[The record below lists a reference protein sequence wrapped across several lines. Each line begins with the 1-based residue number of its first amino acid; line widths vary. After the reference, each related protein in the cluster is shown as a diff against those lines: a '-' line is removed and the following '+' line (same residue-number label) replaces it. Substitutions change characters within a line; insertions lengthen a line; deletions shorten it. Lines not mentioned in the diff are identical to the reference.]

1 MAVYII
7 YKRLALDFPRVRD
20 YNVGWL
26 ICVKEERKMKIHKN
40 NATHRGVSKRST
52 YFLLYTAAFLICS
65 ACIYVWFA
73 RTGRS
78 LISTGD
84 GWKQHFPAFV
94 YFGQYGRTVLRT
106 LLTEHQLV
114 LPQWNFSL
122 GYGGDILTT
131 LHYYVIGDPLDL
143 LSIAC
148 PTRYAVYLYSF
159 LSLFRLY
166 LAGLGFGAFCRY
178 KKQGAPLPVAVGSVC
193 YVFFTYSFLLV
204 ARHPFFAIP
213 MVYLPLLFLGVE
225 QVLAKRRPYLLIV
238 TVFLAAVSNFY
249 FFYMLAIITA
259 IYTVYRLCCLYD
271 RHSAKQAVGG
281 LLQVTLWAVVGVLM
295 SAAILL
301 PVILTFIGDNRNGV
315 QYPLTLLYDADFYRN
330 FLAAYTTSH
339 NQAYQTYLG
348 FNAVALPAICLL
360 YFKRKPEEKPLRIL
374 FLLATAALLIP
385 VFGWALNG
393 FSYMANRW
401 VWAYSL
407 LVAYIVTTQWKKLRH
422 ITVGQAVACVGALA
436 LYSLLAIP
444 LMTTDARNIG
454 VSVLLAFL
462 IIVLCALAPRFKKK
476 HLATALVLVLVLT
489 SFTGNAAYFY
499 SSHGKHKTD
508 TFVAT
513 EKVNRRIK
521 GASGRKVKKAAKS
534 DKSFYRYTGDN
545 VECNEELLAH
555 MSGSSFYWSLQN
567 PNVAQ
572 YVTETEQPVENSYRY
587 NRLNTSA
594 ALNALTGVKYYAA
607 TKSTTTLPYGF
618 TPLQDKIYQSG
629 NALPLGYT
637 YDSAITRA
645 DYEKLSSLEK
655 QQAMLQGVVLDN
667 VPTGTAQTAL
677 SFTDKSLPY
686 TITADENV
694 AIDGKKIHVYDKGAK
709 VTLHF
714 NGTPN
719 SETYLRM
726 GLRNYTDYPAYTYY
740 KTQENDPLHRY
751 STDKWNKKDDSQK
764 AYVRRK
770 ARSFKA
776 PSSLTLQYTA
786 HTADG
791 AALTPQSTVTCT
803 QTHLRFEGYKVQMVN
818 AGYSK
823 DAKTDITVTF
833 DARGIYDFST
843 LEVLEQPMTDTDR
856 QVAKLA
862 ENTLENIQIGTDTV
876 DGTVTLDRSKIL
888 LLTIPYCDGWTATV
902 DGKEAQL
909 LQANTMFSAL
919 ALEPGEHTIHLTYRT
934 PHLKAGLAVSVL
946 GFAAFGATLLC
957 TEVKK
962 RKERKA

>member
-1 MAVYII
+1 M
-7 YKRLALDFPRVRD
+7 
-20 YNVGWL
+20 
-26 ICVKEERKMKIHKN
+26 
-40 NATHRGVSKRST
+40 
-52 YFLLYTAAFLICS
+52 
-65 ACIYVWFA
+65 
-73 RTGRS
+73 
-78 LISTGD
+78 
-84 GWKQHFPAFV
+84 
-94 YFGQYGRTVLRT
+94 
-106 LLTEHQLV
+106 
-114 LPQWNFSL
+114 
-122 GYGGDILTT
+122 
-131 LHYYVIGDPLDL
+131 
-143 LSIAC
+143 
-148 PTRYAVYLYSF
+148 
-159 LSLFRLY
+159 
-166 LAGLGFGAFCRY
+166 
-178 KKQGAPLPVAVGSVC
+178 
-193 YVFFTYSFLLV
+193 
-204 ARHPFFAIP
+204 
-213 MVYLPLLFLGVE
+213 
-225 QVLAKRRPYLLIV
+225 
-238 TVFLAAVSNFY
+238 
-249 FFYMLAIITA
+249 
-259 IYTVYRLCCLYD
+259 
-271 RHSAKQAVGG
+271 
-281 LLQVTLWAVVGVLM
+281 
-295 SAAILL
+295 
-301 PVILTFIGDNRNGV
+301 
-315 QYPLTLLYDADFYRN
+315 
-330 FLAAYTTSH
+330 
-339 NQAYQTYLG
+339 
-348 FNAVALPAICLL
+348 
-360 YFKRKPEEKPLRIL
+360 
-374 FLLATAALLIP
+374 
-385 VFGWALNG
+385 
-393 FSYMANRW
+393 
-401 VWAYSL
+401 
-407 LVAYIVTTQWKKLRH
+407 
-422 ITVGQAVACVGALA
+422 ACVGALA
-436 LYSLLAIP
+436 LYSLIAIP
-444 LMTTDARNIG
+444 LMTTNTRNIG

-462 IIVLCALAPRFKKK
+462 IIVLCALAPKFKKE

-572 YVTETEQPVENSYRY
+572 YVTETEQPAENSYRY

-618 TPLQDKIYQSG
+618 TPLQGKIYQSG

-655 QQAMLQGVVLDN
+655 QQAMLQGVVLDS
-667 VPTGTAQTAL
+667 VPTGTAQATL

-686 TITADENV
+686 TITADKNV

-843 LEVLEQPMTDTDR
+843 LEVLKQPMTDTDR

-862 ENTLENIQIGTDTV
+862 ENTLENIQIDTDTV

-919 ALEPGEHTIHLTYRT
+919 ELEPGEHTIHLTYRT

>member
-1 MAVYII
+1 
-7 YKRLALDFPRVRD
+7 
-20 YNVGWL
+20 
-26 ICVKEERKMKIHKN
+26 MKIHKN

-178 KKQGAPLPVAVGSVC
+178 KKQGAPLPVAVGGVC

-374 FLLATAALLIP
+374 FLLATVALLIP
-385 VFGWALNG
+385 VFGWAMNG

-407 LVAYIVTTQWKKLRH
+407 LVAYIVTTQWQKLRH
-422 ITVGQAVACVGALA
+422 ITVGQAAACVGALA

-444 LMTTDARNIG
+444 LMTTDTRNIS

-462 IIVLCALAPRFKKK
+462 IIVLCALAPKFKKK

-499 SSHGKHKTD
+499 SNHGKHKTD

-555 MSGSSFYWSLQN
+555 
-567 PNVAQ
+567 
-572 YVTETEQPVENSYRY
+572 
-587 NRLNTSA
+587 
-594 ALNALTGVKYYAA
+594 
-607 TKSTTTLPYGF
+607 
-618 TPLQDKIYQSG
+618 ISG

-655 QQAMLQGVVLDN
+655 QQALLQGVVLDS
-667 VPTGTAQTAL
+667 VPTGTAQATL

-686 TITADENV
+686 TITADKNV
-694 AIDGKKIHVYDKGAK
+694 AVDGKKIHVYDKGAK

-770 ARSFKA
+770 ARSFKV

-818 AGYSK
+818 AGYSEE
-823 DAKTDITVTF
+823 AKTDITVTF
-833 DARGIYDFST
+833 NARGIYDFST
-843 LEVLEQPMTDTDR
+843 MEVLEQPMTDTDR

-862 ENTLENIQIGTDTV
+862 ENTLENIQIGTDKV

-902 DGKEAQL
+902 DGKEVQL

>member
-1 MAVYII
+1 
-7 YKRLALDFPRVRD
+7 
-20 YNVGWL
+20 
-26 ICVKEERKMKIHKN
+26 MKIHKN
-40 NATHRGVSKRST
+40 NTTHRGVSKRST
-52 YFLLYTAAFLICS
+52 YFLLYTATFLICS

-166 LAGLGFGAFCRY
+166 LSGLGFGAFCRY

-213 MVYLPLLFLGVE
+213 MVYLPLLLLGVE

-238 TVFLAAVSNFY
+238 TVFLAAASNFY

-407 LVAYIVTTQWKKLRH
+407 LVAYIVTIQWQKLCH

-444 LMTTDARNIG
+444 LMTTDTRNIS

-462 IIVLCALAPRFKKK
+462 IIVLCALAPKVKKK

-607 TKSTTTLPYGF
+607 TKSATT
-618 TPLQDKIYQSG
+618 
-629 NALPLGYT
+629 
-637 YDSAITRA
+637 
-645 DYEKLSSLEK
+645 
-655 QQAMLQGVVLDN
+655 
-667 VPTGTAQTAL
+667 
-677 SFTDKSLPY
+677 LPY
-686 TITADENV
+686 TITADKNV

-818 AGYSK
+818 TGYSK
-823 DAKTDITVTF
+823 EAKTDITVTF

-946 GFAAFGATLLC
+946 GFAAFGATLLY
-957 TEVKK
+957 TEVNK

>member
-1 MAVYII
+1 MAIYII
-7 YKRLALDFPRVRD
+7 YKRPVLDFPRVRD
-20 YNVGWL
+20 YNVGRL

-40 NATHRGVSKRST
+40 NTTHRGVSKRST
-52 YFLLYTAAFLICS
+52 YFLLYTAIFLICS

-178 KKQGAPLPVAVGSVC
+178 KMHGAPLPVAVGSVC

-213 MVYLPLLFLGVE
+213 MVYLPLLLLGVE

-238 TVFLAAVSNFY
+238 AVFLAAVSNFY

-259 IYTVYRLCCLYD
+259 IYTVYRLCCLYG

-407 LVAYIVTTQWKKLRH
+407 LVAYIVTTQWQKLRH
-422 ITVGQAVACVGALA
+422 ITA
-436 LYSLLAIP
+436 
-444 LMTTDARNIG
+444 
-454 VSVLLAFL
+454 
-462 IIVLCALAPRFKKK
+462 
-476 HLATALVLVLVLT
+476 
-489 SFTGNAAYFY
+489 
-499 SSHGKHKTD
+499 
-508 TFVAT
+508 
-513 EKVNRRIK
+513 
-521 GASGRKVKKAAKS
+521 
-534 DKSFYRYTGDN
+534 DK
-545 VECNEELLAH
+545 
-555 MSGSSFYWSLQN
+555 
-567 PNVAQ
+567 NVA
-572 YVTETEQPVENSYRY
+572 V
-587 NRLNTSA
+587 
-594 ALNALTGVKYYAA
+594 
-607 TKSTTTLPYGF
+607 
-618 TPLQDKIYQSG
+618 
-629 NALPLGYT
+629 
-637 YDSAITRA
+637 
-645 DYEKLSSLEK
+645 
-655 QQAMLQGVVLDN
+655 
-667 VPTGTAQTAL
+667 
-677 SFTDKSLPY
+677 
-686 TITADENV
+686 
-694 AIDGKKIHVYDKGAK
+694 DGKKIHVYDKGAK

-770 ARSFKA
+770 ARSFKV

-823 DAKTDITVTF
+823 EAKTDITVTF
-833 DARGIYDFST
+833 VARGIYDFST

-962 RKERKA
+962 RKEKREKSIVFNSMARGKE

>member
-1 MAVYII
+1 M
-7 YKRLALDFPRVRD
+7 
-20 YNVGWL
+20 
-26 ICVKEERKMKIHKN
+26 
-40 NATHRGVSKRST
+40 
-52 YFLLYTAAFLICS
+52 
-65 ACIYVWFA
+65 
-73 RTGRS
+73 
-78 LISTGD
+78 
-84 GWKQHFPAFV
+84 
-94 YFGQYGRTVLRT
+94 
-106 LLTEHQLV
+106 
-114 LPQWNFSL
+114 
-122 GYGGDILTT
+122 
-131 LHYYVIGDPLDL
+131 
-143 LSIAC
+143 
-148 PTRYAVYLYSF
+148 
-159 LSLFRLY
+159 
-166 LAGLGFGAFCRY
+166 
-178 KKQGAPLPVAVGSVC
+178 AVGSVC

-259 IYTVYRLCCLYD
+259 IYTVYRLCCLYN
-271 RHSAKQAVGG
+271 RHSAKQAMSG

-348 FNAVALPAICLL
+348 FNAVALPAIYLL

-385 VFGWALNG
+385 VFGWAMNG

-407 LVAYIVTTQWKKLRH
+407 LVAYIVTTQWQKLRH
-422 ITVGQAVACVGALA
+422 ITVGQTVACVGALA
-436 LYSLLAIP
+436 LYSLLTIP
-444 LMTTDARNIG
+444 LMTTDTRNIS

-462 IIVLCALAPRFKKK
+462 IIVLCALAPKFKKK

-499 SSHGKHKTD
+499 SSYGKHKTD

-555 MSGSSFYWSLQN
+555 MSGSSFYWRLQN

-618 TPLQDKIYQSG
+618 TPLQGKIYQSG

-655 QQAMLQGVVLDN
+655 QQALLQGVVLDS
-667 VPTGTAQTAL
+667 VPTGTAQATL

-686 TITADENV
+686 TITADKNV
-694 AIDGKKIHVYDKGAK
+694 AVDGKKIHVYDKGAK

-770 ARSFKA
+770 ARSFKV

-823 DAKTDITVTF
+823 EAKTDITVTF
-833 DARGIYDFST
+833 NARGIYDFST

-862 ENTLENIQIGTDTV
+862 KNTLENIQIGTDTI

-902 DGKEAQL
+902 DGKEARL

>member
-1 MAVYII
+1 M
-7 YKRLALDFPRVRD
+7 
-20 YNVGWL
+20 
-26 ICVKEERKMKIHKN
+26 
-40 NATHRGVSKRST
+40 
-52 YFLLYTAAFLICS
+52 
-65 ACIYVWFA
+65 
-73 RTGRS
+73 
-78 LISTGD
+78 
-84 GWKQHFPAFV
+84 
-94 YFGQYGRTVLRT
+94 
-106 LLTEHQLV
+106 
-114 LPQWNFSL
+114 
-122 GYGGDILTT
+122 
-131 LHYYVIGDPLDL
+131 
-143 LSIAC
+143 
-148 PTRYAVYLYSF
+148 
-159 LSLFRLY
+159 
-166 LAGLGFGAFCRY
+166 
-178 KKQGAPLPVAVGSVC
+178 
-193 YVFFTYSFLLV
+193 
-204 ARHPFFAIP
+204 
-213 MVYLPLLFLGVE
+213 
-225 QVLAKRRPYLLIV
+225 
-238 TVFLAAVSNFY
+238 
-249 FFYMLAIITA
+249 
-259 IYTVYRLCCLYD
+259 
-271 RHSAKQAVGG
+271 
-281 LLQVTLWAVVGVLM
+281 
-295 SAAILL
+295 
-301 PVILTFIGDNRNGV
+301 
-315 QYPLTLLYDADFYRN
+315 
-330 FLAAYTTSH
+330 
-339 NQAYQTYLG
+339 
-348 FNAVALPAICLL
+348 
-360 YFKRKPEEKPLRIL
+360 
-374 FLLATAALLIP
+374 LATAALLIP

-422 ITVGQAVACVGALA
+422 ITVGQAAACVGALA

-462 IIVLCALAPRFKKK
+462 IIVLCALAPKFKKK

-618 TPLQDKIYQSG
+618 TPLQGKIYQSG

-655 QQAMLQGVVLDN
+655 QQAMLQGVVLDS
-667 VPTGTAQTAL
+667 VPTGTAQATL

-686 TITADENV
+686 TITADKNV
-694 AIDGKKIHVYDKGAK
+694 AVDGKKIHVYDKGAK

-764 AYVRRK
+764 AYVRHK
-770 ARSFKA
+770 ARSFKV

-833 DARGIYDFST
+833 NARGIYDFST

-862 ENTLENIQIGTDTV
+862 ENTLENIQIGTDTI

>member
-1 MAVYII
+1 
-7 YKRLALDFPRVRD
+7 
-20 YNVGWL
+20 
-26 ICVKEERKMKIHKN
+26 
-40 NATHRGVSKRST
+40 
-52 YFLLYTAAFLICS
+52 
-65 ACIYVWFA
+65 
-73 RTGRS
+73 
-78 LISTGD
+78 
-84 GWKQHFPAFV
+84 
-94 YFGQYGRTVLRT
+94 
-106 LLTEHQLV
+106 
-114 LPQWNFSL
+114 
-122 GYGGDILTT
+122 
-131 LHYYVIGDPLDL
+131 
-143 LSIAC
+143 
-148 PTRYAVYLYSF
+148 
-159 LSLFRLY
+159 
-166 LAGLGFGAFCRY
+166 
-178 KKQGAPLPVAVGSVC
+178 
-193 YVFFTYSFLLV
+193 
-204 ARHPFFAIP
+204 
-213 MVYLPLLFLGVE
+213 
-225 QVLAKRRPYLLIV
+225 
-238 TVFLAAVSNFY
+238 
-249 FFYMLAIITA
+249 
-259 IYTVYRLCCLYD
+259 
-271 RHSAKQAVGG
+271 
-281 LLQVTLWAVVGVLM
+281 
-295 SAAILL
+295 
-301 PVILTFIGDNRNGV
+301 
-315 QYPLTLLYDADFYRN
+315 
-330 FLAAYTTSH
+330 
-339 NQAYQTYLG
+339 
-348 FNAVALPAICLL
+348 
-360 YFKRKPEEKPLRIL
+360 
-374 FLLATAALLIP
+374 
-385 VFGWALNG
+385 
-393 FSYMANRW
+393 
-401 VWAYSL
+401 
-407 LVAYIVTTQWKKLRH
+407 
-422 ITVGQAVACVGALA
+422 
-436 LYSLLAIP
+436 
-444 LMTTDARNIG
+444 MTTDTRNIG

-462 IIVLCALAPRFKKK
+462 IIVLCALAPKFKKK

-489 SFTGNAAYFY
+489 SFTGNATYFY

-655 QQAMLQGVVLDN
+655 QQALLQGVVLDS
-667 VPTGTAQTAL
+667 VPTGTAQTTL

-686 TITADENV
+686 TITADKNV

-770 ARSFKA
+770 ARSFKV

-818 AGYSK
+818 TGYSK
-823 DAKTDITVTF
+823 EAKTDITVTF
-833 DARGIYDFST
+833 NARGIYDFST

-919 ALEPGEHTIHLTYRT
+919 ALEPGKHTIHLTYRT
-934 PHLKAGLAVSVL
+934 PHLKAGLTVSVL
-946 GFAAFGATLLC
+946 GFAAFCATLLC

>member
-7 YKRLALDFPRVRD
+7 YKRLALDFLHRRD
-20 YNVGWL
+20 YNVGRL
-26 ICVKEERKMKIHKN
+26 TCVKEERKMKIHKN

-178 KKQGAPLPVAVGSVC
+178 KKQGAPLPVAVG
-193 YVFFTYSFLLV
+193 
-204 ARHPFFAIP
+204 
-213 MVYLPLLFLGVE
+213 
-225 QVLAKRRPYLLIV
+225 
-238 TVFLAAVSNFY
+238 
-249 FFYMLAIITA
+249 
-259 IYTVYRLCCLYD
+259 
-271 RHSAKQAVGG
+271 G

-407 LVAYIVTTQWKKLRH
+407 LVACIVTTQWQKLRH
-422 ITVGQAVACVGALA
+422 ITVGQAVACIGALA

-462 IIVLCALAPRFKKK
+462 IIVLCALAPKFKKE

-655 QQAMLQGVVLDN
+655 QQAMLQGVVLDS
-667 VPTGTAQTAL
+667 VPTGTAQATL

-686 TITADENV
+686 TITADKNV

-770 ARSFKA
+770 ARSFKV
-776 PSSLTLQYTA
+776 PSSLTLQYIA

-818 AGYSK
+818 TGYSK
-823 DAKTDITVTF
+823 GAKTDITVTF
-833 DARGIYDFST
+833 NARGIYDFST

-962 RKERKA
+962 RNERKA

>member
-1 MAVYII
+1 M
-7 YKRLALDFPRVRD
+7 
-20 YNVGWL
+20 
-26 ICVKEERKMKIHKN
+26 
-40 NATHRGVSKRST
+40 
-52 YFLLYTAAFLICS
+52 
-65 ACIYVWFA
+65 
-73 RTGRS
+73 
-78 LISTGD
+78 
-84 GWKQHFPAFV
+84 
-94 YFGQYGRTVLRT
+94 
-106 LLTEHQLV
+106 
-114 LPQWNFSL
+114 
-122 GYGGDILTT
+122 
-131 LHYYVIGDPLDL
+131 
-143 LSIAC
+143 
-148 PTRYAVYLYSF
+148 YLYSF

-178 KKQGAPLPVAVGSVC
+178 KMQGAPLPVAVGGVC

-374 FLLATAALLIP
+374 FLLATVALLIP
-385 VFGWALNG
+385 VFGWAMNG

-407 LVAYIVTTQWKKLRH
+407 LVAYIVTTQWQKLRH
-422 ITVGQAVACVGALA
+422 ITVGQAAACVGALA

-444 LMTTDARNIG
+444 LMTTDTRNIS

-462 IIVLCALAPRFKKK
+462 IIVLCALAPKFKKK

-499 SSHGKHKTD
+499 SNHGKHKTD

-555 MSGSSFYWSLQN
+555 ISGSSFYWSLQN

-607 TKSTTTLPYGF
+607 TKSATTLPYGF
-618 TPLQDKIYQSG
+618 TPLQGKIYQSG

-655 QQAMLQGVVLDN
+655 QQALLQGVVLDS
-667 VPTGTAQTAL
+667 VPTGTAQATL

-686 TITADENV
+686 TITADKNV
-694 AIDGKKIHVYDKGAK
+694 AVDGKKIHVYDKGAK

-770 ARSFKA
+770 ARSFKV

-818 AGYSK
+818 AGYSEE
-823 DAKTDITVTF
+823 AKTDITVTF
-833 DARGIYDFST
+833 NARGIYDFST
-843 LEVLEQPMTDTDR
+843 MEVLEQPMTDTDR

-862 ENTLENIQIGTDTV
+862 ENTLENIQIGTDKV

-902 DGKEAQL
+902 DGKEVQL

>member
-1 MAVYII
+1 
-7 YKRLALDFPRVRD
+7 
-20 YNVGWL
+20 
-26 ICVKEERKMKIHKN
+26 MKIHKN

-166 LAGLGFGAFCRY
+166 LAGLGFSAFCRY

-213 MVYLPLLFLGVE
+213 MVYLPLLLLGVE

-374 FLLATAALLIP
+374 FLLATVALLIP
-385 VFGWALNG
+385 VFGWAMNG

-407 LVAYIVTTQWKKLRH
+407 LVAYIVTTQWQKLRH

-444 LMTTDARNIG
+444 LMTTDTRNIS

-462 IIVLCALAPRFKKK
+462 IIVLCALAPKFKKK

-555 MSGSSFYWSLQN
+555 ISGSSFYWSLQN

-607 TKSTTTLPYGF
+607 TKSATTLPYGF
-618 TPLQDKIYQSG
+618 TPLQGKIYQSG

-655 QQAMLQGVVLDN
+655 QQALLQGVVLDS
-667 VPTGTAQTAL
+667 VPTGMTATTPT
-677 SFTDKSLPY
+677 FTDKSLPY
-686 TITADENV
+686 TIVGNDYAAVEGQKLH
-694 AIDGKKIHVYDKGAK
+694 IYKKKGS
-709 VTLHF
+709 VTIQF
-714 NGTPN
+714 TG
-719 SETYLRM
+719 SAAQETYLRFT
-726 GLRNYTDYPAYTYY
+726 LKDYTDYPAYTYY

-751 STDKWNKKDDSQK
+751 STEKWNKKDEIDQNLIKISARKFRLPSSLNLRFSAQTESGK
-764 AYVRRK
+764 TYKTNTLTCYSDAYVR
-770 ARSFKA
+770 
-776 PSSLTLQYTA
+776 YT
-786 HTADG
+786 G
-791 AALTPQSTVTCT
+791 
-803 QTHLRFEGYKVQMVN
+803 
-818 AGYSK
+818 
-823 DAKTDITVTF
+823 AKTYLVGLGYTDSAKKSITITF
-833 DARGIYDFST
+833 DERGIYD
-843 LEVLEQPMTDTDR
+843 LADIEVLEQPIDNAKAQIAALGADTMQNVQMR
-856 QVAKLA
+856 ANA
-862 ENTLENIQIGTDTV
+862 ITGTV
-876 DGTVTLDRSKIL
+876 DLKEAKIL
-888 LLTIPYCDGWTATV
+888 CLSIPYSSGWTATV
-902 DGKEAQL
+902 DGKKAEL
-909 LQANTMFSAL
+909 LQANTAFSAL
-919 ALEPGEHTIHLTYRT
+919 ALEPGKHTVELHYHTPYLRT
-934 PHLKAGLAVSVL
+934 GACLSVAGVAA
-946 GFAAFGATLLC
+946 FAALIVI
-957 TEVKK
+957 TEINRKK
-962 RKERKA
+962 KKQHPAG

>member
-1 MAVYII
+1 M
-7 YKRLALDFPRVRD
+7 
-20 YNVGWL
+20 
-26 ICVKEERKMKIHKN
+26 
-40 NATHRGVSKRST
+40 S
-52 YFLLYTAAFLICS
+52 
-65 ACIYVWFA
+65 
-73 RTGRS
+73 
-78 LISTGD
+78 
-84 GWKQHFPAFV
+84 
-94 YFGQYGRTVLRT
+94 
-106 LLTEHQLV
+106 
-114 LPQWNFSL
+114 
-122 GYGGDILTT
+122 
-131 LHYYVIGDPLDL
+131 
-143 LSIAC
+143 
-148 PTRYAVYLYSF
+148 
-159 LSLFRLY
+159 
-166 LAGLGFGAFCRY
+166 
-178 KKQGAPLPVAVGSVC
+178 
-193 YVFFTYSFLLV
+193 
-204 ARHPFFAIP
+204 
-213 MVYLPLLFLGVE
+213 
-225 QVLAKRRPYLLIV
+225 
-238 TVFLAAVSNFY
+238 
-249 FFYMLAIITA
+249 
-259 IYTVYRLCCLYD
+259 
-271 RHSAKQAVGG
+271 G

-374 FLLATAALLIP
+374 FLLATVALLIP
-385 VFGWALNG
+385 VFGWAMNG

-407 LVAYIVTTQWKKLRH
+407 LVAYIVTTQWQKLRH
-422 ITVGQAVACVGALA
+422 ITVGQAAACVGALA

-444 LMTTDARNIG
+444 LMTTDTRNIS

-462 IIVLCALAPRFKKK
+462 IIVLCALAPKFKKK

-499 SSHGKHKTD
+499 SNHGKHKTD

-618 TPLQDKIYQSG
+618 TPLQGKIYQSG

-655 QQAMLQGVVLDN
+655 QQALLQGVVLDS
-667 VPTGTAQTAL
+667 VPTGTAQATL

-686 TITADENV
+686 TITADKNV
-694 AIDGKKIHVYDKGAK
+694 AVDGKKIHVYDKGAK

-770 ARSFKA
+770 ARSFKV

-823 DAKTDITVTF
+823 EAKTDITVTF
-833 DARGIYDFST
+833 NARGIYDFST

-862 ENTLENIQIGTDTV
+862 ENTLENIQIGTDKV

-902 DGKEAQL
+902 DGKEARL

>member
-1 MAVYII
+1 M
-7 YKRLALDFPRVRD
+7 KRNKPALSR
-20 YNVGWL
+20 
-26 ICVKEERKMKIHKN
+26 
-40 NATHRGVSKRST
+40 RSRC
-52 YFLLYTAAFLICS
+52 FLLYTGAFLICS
-65 ACIYVWFA
+65 ACIYIWFA
-73 RTGRS
+73 CTGRS

-94 YFGQYGRTVLRT
+94 YFGQYGREVIRT
-106 LLTEHQLV
+106 LLSTHKLV
-114 LPQWNFSL
+114 LPQWSFSL

-159 LSLFRLY
+159 LSLLRLY
-166 LAGLGFGAFCRY
+166 LAGLGFGAFCLY
-178 KKQGAPLPVAVGSVC
+178 KKQSAPLPIAVGGVC

-204 ARHPFFAIP
+204 ARHPFFALP
-213 MVYLPLLFLGVE
+213 MVYLPLLLLGVE
-225 QVLAKRRPYLLIV
+225 QVLAKRRPYLFIL

-259 IYTVYRLCCLYD
+259 IYTVFRLCCLYN

-281 LLQVTLWAVVGVLM
+281 LLRVTLWAVVGVLM

-301 PVILTFIGDNRNGV
+301 PVVLTFISDNRNAA

-348 FNAVALPAICLL
+348 FNAIALPAICLL

-436 LYSLLAIP
+436 LYSLIAIP
-444 LMTTDARNIG
+444 LMTTDTRNIG

-462 IIVLCALAPRFKKK
+462 MIVLCALAPKFKKK
-476 HLATALVLVLVLT
+476 HLATALVLVLVLS
-489 SFTGNAAYFY
+489 SFAGNAAYFY
-499 SSHGKHKTD
+499 SDHGKHKTD

-521 GASGRKVKKAAKS
+521 SASGRKVKKAAKS
-534 DKSFYRYTGDN
+534 DKTFYRYTGDS

-555 MSGSSFYWSLQN
+555 TPGSSFYWSLQN

-594 ALNALTGVKYYAA
+594 ALNALTGTKYYVAK
-607 TKSTTTLPYGF
+607 KSTTTLPYGF
-618 TPLQDKIYQSG
+618 SPLQDTVYQNS
-629 NALPLGYT
+629 NSLPLGYT
-637 YDSAITRA
+637 YDSVITRG
-645 DYEKLSSLEK
+645 DYEKLSALEK
-655 QQAMLQGVVLDN
+655 QQAMLQGVVLDS
-667 VPTGTAQTAL
+667 VPAGTAQTSL

-686 TITADENV
+686 TITADKNV
-694 AIDGKKIHVYDKGAK
+694 AVEGKKIHVYNKGAK

-714 NGTPN
+714 NGAPN

-751 STDKWNKKDDSQK
+751 STDKWNKKDDTQK
-764 AYVRRK
+764 AYVRRM
-770 ARSFKA
+770 ARSFKL
-776 PSSLTLQYTA
+776 PSSLTLNYTA

-791 AALTPQSTVTCT
+791 AALTPQRTVTCT

-818 AGYSK
+818 TGYSR
-823 DAKTDITVTF
+823 DAKTDITISF
-833 DARGIYDFST
+833 DTRGIYDFST
-843 LEVLEQPMTDTDR
+843 LEVLEQPMTDTDS

-862 ENTLENIQIGTDTV
+862 ENTLENVQIGTDTV
-876 DGTVTLDRSKIL
+876 DGTITLGRAKIL

-902 DGKEAQL
+902 DGKEAKL
-909 LQANTMFSAL
+909 LGANTMFSAL
-919 ALEPGEHTIHLTYRT
+919 ALEPGEHTIHLTYRN
-934 PHLKAGLAVSVL
+934 PYLKAGLAVS
-946 GFAAFGATLLC
+946 GFGALLFGTTIIC
-957 TEVKK
+957 IEIKKK
-962 RKERKA
+962 RERDA

>member
-7 YKRLALDFPRVRD
+7 YKRLALDFLHRRD
-20 YNVGWL
+20 YNVGRL
-26 ICVKEERKMKIHKN
+26 IYVKEERKMKIHKN
-40 NATHRGVSKRST
+40 NTTHRGVSKRST
-52 YFLLYTAAFLICS
+52 YFLLYTATFLICS

-213 MVYLPLLFLGVE
+213 MVYLPLLLLGVE

-238 TVFLAAVSNFY
+238 TVFLAAASNFY

-407 LVAYIVTTQWKKLRH
+407 LVAYIVTTQWQKLRH

-444 LMTTDARNIG
+444 LMTTDTRNIS

-462 IIVLCALAPRFKKK
+462 IIVLCALAPKVKKK

-489 SFTGNAAYFY
+489 LYRQ
-499 SSHGKHKTD
+499 
-508 TFVAT
+508 
-513 EKVNRRIK
+513 RRL
-521 GASGRKVKKAAKS
+521 
-534 DKSFYRYTGDN
+534 F
-545 VECNEELLAH
+545 
-555 MSGSSFYWSLQN
+555 LQ
-567 PNVAQ
+567 
-572 YVTETEQPVENSYRY
+572 
-587 NRLNTSA
+587 
-594 ALNALTGVKYYAA
+594 
-607 TKSTTTLPYGF
+607 
-618 TPLQDKIYQSG
+618 QS
-629 NALPLGYT
+629 
-637 YDSAITRA
+637 R
-645 DYEKLSSLEK
+645 
-655 QQAMLQGVVLDN
+655 
-667 VPTGTAQTAL
+667 QT
-677 SFTDKSLPY
+677 
-686 TITADENV
+686 
-694 AIDGKKIHVYDKGAK
+694 
-709 VTLHF
+709 
-714 NGTPN
+714 
-719 SETYLRM
+719 
-726 GLRNYTDYPAYTYY
+726 
-740 KTQENDPLHRY
+740 
-751 STDKWNKKDDSQK
+751 
-764 AYVRRK
+764 
-770 ARSFKA
+770 
-776 PSSLTLQYTA
+776 
-786 HTADG
+786 
-791 AALTPQSTVTCT
+791 
-803 QTHLRFEGYKVQMVN
+803 
-818 AGYSK
+818 
-823 DAKTDITVTF
+823 
-833 DARGIYDFST
+833 
-843 LEVLEQPMTDTDR
+843 
-856 QVAKLA
+856 
-862 ENTLENIQIGTDTV
+862 
-876 DGTVTLDRSKIL
+876 
-888 LLTIPYCDGWTATV
+888 
-902 DGKEAQL
+902 
-909 LQANTMFSAL
+909 
-919 ALEPGEHTIHLTYRT
+919 
-934 PHLKAGLAVSVL
+934 
-946 GFAAFGATLLC
+946 
-957 TEVKK
+957 
-962 RKERKA
+962 

>member
-1 MAVYII
+1 
-7 YKRLALDFPRVRD
+7 
-20 YNVGWL
+20 
-26 ICVKEERKMKIHKN
+26 
-40 NATHRGVSKRST
+40 
-52 YFLLYTAAFLICS
+52 
-65 ACIYVWFA
+65 
-73 RTGRS
+73 
-78 LISTGD
+78 
-84 GWKQHFPAFV
+84 
-94 YFGQYGRTVLRT
+94 
-106 LLTEHQLV
+106 
-114 LPQWNFSL
+114 
-122 GYGGDILTT
+122 
-131 LHYYVIGDPLDL
+131 
-143 LSIAC
+143 
-148 PTRYAVYLYSF
+148 
-159 LSLFRLY
+159 
-166 LAGLGFGAFCRY
+166 
-178 KKQGAPLPVAVGSVC
+178 
-193 YVFFTYSFLLV
+193 
-204 ARHPFFAIP
+204 

-271 RHSAKQAVGG
+271 RHSVKQAVGG

-436 LYSLLAIP
+436 LYSLLTIP
-444 LMTTDARNIG
+444 LMTTDTRNIA

-462 IIVLCALAPRFKKK
+462 IIVLCALAPKFKKK

-555 MSGSSFYWSLQN
+555 ISGSSFYWSLQN

-618 TPLQDKIYQSG
+618 TPLQGKIYQSG

-645 DYEKLSSLEK
+645 DYEKLSSLKK
-655 QQAMLQGVVLDN
+655 QQALLQGVVLDS
-667 VPTGTAQTAL
+667 VPTGTAQATL

-686 TITADENV
+686 TITTDKNV
-694 AIDGKKIHVYDKGAK
+694 AVDGKKIHVYDKGAK

-770 ARSFKA
+770 ARSFKV

-833 DARGIYDFST
+833 NARGIYDFST

-862 ENTLENIQIGTDTV
+862 ENTLENIQIGTDTI

-962 RKERKA
+962 RKEKKA

>member
-1 MAVYII
+1 
-7 YKRLALDFPRVRD
+7 
-20 YNVGWL
+20 
-26 ICVKEERKMKIHKN
+26 
-40 NATHRGVSKRST
+40 
-52 YFLLYTAAFLICS
+52 
-65 ACIYVWFA
+65 
-73 RTGRS
+73 
-78 LISTGD
+78 
-84 GWKQHFPAFV
+84 
-94 YFGQYGRTVLRT
+94 
-106 LLTEHQLV
+106 
-114 LPQWNFSL
+114 
-122 GYGGDILTT
+122 
-131 LHYYVIGDPLDL
+131 
-143 LSIAC
+143 
-148 PTRYAVYLYSF
+148 
-159 LSLFRLY
+159 
-166 LAGLGFGAFCRY
+166 
-178 KKQGAPLPVAVGSVC
+178 
-193 YVFFTYSFLLV
+193 
-204 ARHPFFAIP
+204 
-213 MVYLPLLFLGVE
+213 
-225 QVLAKRRPYLLIV
+225 
-238 TVFLAAVSNFY
+238 
-249 FFYMLAIITA
+249 
-259 IYTVYRLCCLYD
+259 
-271 RHSAKQAVGG
+271 
-281 LLQVTLWAVVGVLM
+281 
-295 SAAILL
+295 
-301 PVILTFIGDNRNGV
+301 
-315 QYPLTLLYDADFYRN
+315 
-330 FLAAYTTSH
+330 
-339 NQAYQTYLG
+339 
-348 FNAVALPAICLL
+348 
-360 YFKRKPEEKPLRIL
+360 
-374 FLLATAALLIP
+374 
-385 VFGWALNG
+385 
-393 FSYMANRW
+393 MANRW

-407 LVAYIVTTQWKKLRH
+407 LVAYIVTTQWQKLRH

-436 LYSLLAIP
+436 FYSLLAIP

-462 IIVLCALAPRFKKK
+462 IIVLCALAPKFKKK

-618 TPLQDKIYQSG
+618 TPLQGKIYQSG

-655 QQAMLQGVVLDN
+655 QQALLQGVVLDS
-667 VPTGTAQTAL
+667 VPTGTAQATL

-686 TITADENV
+686 TITADKNV

-818 AGYSK
+818 TGYSK
-823 DAKTDITVTF
+823 EAKTDITVTF
-833 DARGIYDFST
+833 VARGIYDFST

-957 TEVKK
+957 TEVNK

>member
-1 MAVYII
+1 
-7 YKRLALDFPRVRD
+7 
-20 YNVGWL
+20 
-26 ICVKEERKMKIHKN
+26 
-40 NATHRGVSKRST
+40 
-52 YFLLYTAAFLICS
+52 
-65 ACIYVWFA
+65 
-73 RTGRS
+73 
-78 LISTGD
+78 
-84 GWKQHFPAFV
+84 
-94 YFGQYGRTVLRT
+94 
-106 LLTEHQLV
+106 
-114 LPQWNFSL
+114 
-122 GYGGDILTT
+122 
-131 LHYYVIGDPLDL
+131 
-143 LSIAC
+143 
-148 PTRYAVYLYSF
+148 
-159 LSLFRLY
+159 
-166 LAGLGFGAFCRY
+166 
-178 KKQGAPLPVAVGSVC
+178 
-193 YVFFTYSFLLV
+193 
-204 ARHPFFAIP
+204 
-213 MVYLPLLFLGVE
+213 
-225 QVLAKRRPYLLIV
+225 
-238 TVFLAAVSNFY
+238 
-249 FFYMLAIITA
+249 
-259 IYTVYRLCCLYD
+259 
-271 RHSAKQAVGG
+271 
-281 LLQVTLWAVVGVLM
+281 
-295 SAAILL
+295 
-301 PVILTFIGDNRNGV
+301 
-315 QYPLTLLYDADFYRN
+315 
-330 FLAAYTTSH
+330 
-339 NQAYQTYLG
+339 
-348 FNAVALPAICLL
+348 
-360 YFKRKPEEKPLRIL
+360 
-374 FLLATAALLIP
+374 
-385 VFGWALNG
+385 
-393 FSYMANRW
+393 MANRW

-407 LVAYIVTTQWKKLRH
+407 LVAYVVTTQWQKLRH
-422 ITVGQAVACVGALA
+422 ITVGQAAACVGALA

-444 LMTTDARNIG
+444 LMTTDTRNIG

-462 IIVLCALAPRFKKK
+462 IIVLCALAPKFKKK

-499 SSHGKHKTD
+499 GSYGKHKTD
-508 TFVAT
+508 PFVAT

-521 GASGRKVKKAAKS
+521 GASGRKVKQAAKS

-618 TPLQDKIYQSG
+618 TPLQGKIYQSG

-655 QQAMLQGVVLDN
+655 QQALLQGVVLDS
-667 VPTGTAQTAL
+667 VPTGTAQATL

-686 TITADENV
+686 TITADKNV
-694 AIDGKKIHVYDKGAK
+694 AVDGKKIHVYDKGAK

-770 ARSFKA
+770 ARSFKV

-823 DAKTDITVTF
+823 EAKTDITVTF
-833 DARGIYDFST
+833 NARGIYDFST

-919 ALEPGEHTIHLTYRT
+919 ALEPGKHTIHLTYRT

>member
-1 MAVYII
+1 MKSKLTVRR
-7 YKRLALDFPRVRD
+7 KPMKNRSRLF
-20 YNVGWL
+20 L
-26 ICVKEERKMKIHKN
+26 I
-40 NATHRGVSKRST
+40 
-52 YFLLYTAAFLICS
+52 YTAAFLLCAAGVY
-65 ACIYVWFA
+65 ACFIVK
-73 RTGRS
+73 GHS
-78 LISTGD
+78 LVVSGD
-84 GWKQHFPAFV
+84 GWKQHFTAFV

-193 YVFFTYSFLLV
+193 YVFFTYSFLMV
-204 ARHPFFAIP
+204 ARHPFFALP
-213 MVYLPLLFLGVE
+213 MVYLPLLLLGVE

-238 TVFLAAVSNFY
+238 TVFLAAISNFY

-259 IYTVYRLCCLYD
+259 LYTLYQLICRF
-271 RHSAKQAVGG
+271 RHRGKAAVGKFFQITG
-281 LLQVTLWAVVGVLM
+281 CALLGVVLSAVV
-295 SAAILL
+295 LL
-301 PVILTFIGDNRNGV
+301 PVVLAFMGDSRSAESYVRTWVYSGD
-315 QYPLTLLYDADFYRN
+315 YYRN
-330 FLAAYTTSH
+330 FLSALFTAETKLGYL
-339 NQAYQTYLG
+339 TYLG
-348 FNAVALPAICLL
+348 YNAVAFPAICLL
-360 YFKRKPEEKPLRIL
+360 FFTKNKHYRPLRVV
-374 FLLATAALLIP
+374 FLIATALLLIP
-385 VFGWALNG
+385 VFGWGMNG
-393 FSYMANRW
+393 FSYAANRW
-401 VWAYSL
+401 VWAYGMI
-407 LVAYIVTTQWKKLRH
+407 VAYIVATTWQHLRQ
-422 ITVGQAVACVGALA
+422 ISIGKGVAVIAALA
-436 LYSLLAIP
+436 VYAMIAIP
-444 LMTTDARNIG
+444 LMNTDTRNVG

-462 IIVLCALAPRFKKK
+462 LVIVCMFGPKMPKKYMAPV
-476 HLATALVLVLVLT
+476 LALVLVFT
-489 SFTGNAAYFY
+489 SFAGNAAYFY
-499 SSHGKHKTD
+499 SHHGQNHIARYVSYSD
-508 TFVAT
+508 
-513 EKVNRRIK
+513 VNK
-521 GASGRKVKKAAKS
+521 KLKSTAARKVKKATKN
-534 DKSFYRYTGDN
+534 DDSFYRYSGDKVN
-545 VECNEELLAH
+545 YNEALTAG
-555 MSGSSFYWSLQN
+555 MNGTSFYWSLQN
-567 PNVAQ
+567 KHLTRFI
-572 YVTETEQPVENSYRY
+572 TETEQPANAAYMIRSFNS
-587 NRLNTSA
+587 SA
-594 ALNALTGVKYYAA
+594 ALNAVNSVKYY
-607 TKSTTTLPYGF
+607 TKQSKTALPYGF
-618 TPLQDKIYQSG
+618 TKISGKVYQNE

-637 YDSAITRA
+637 TAHVITRA
-645 DYEKLSSLEK
+645 EYEKLSSLEK
-655 QQAMLQGVVLDN
+655 QQALLQGVVLDS
-667 VPTGTAQTAL
+667 VPTGMTATTPT
-677 SFTDKSLPY
+677 FTDKSLPY
-686 TITADENV
+686 TIVGNDDAAVEGQKLH
-694 AIDGKKIHVYDKGAK
+694 IYKKKGS
-709 VTLHF
+709 VTIQF
-714 NGTPN
+714 TG
-719 SETYLRM
+719 SAAQETYLRFT
-726 GLRNYTDYPAYTYY
+726 LKDYTDYPAYTYY

-751 STDKWNKKDDSQK
+751 NKEKWEKKDDTQK
-764 AYVRRK
+764 ALVKQSARK
-770 ARSFKA
+770 FKQE
-776 PSSLTLQYTA
+776 TLLGFRFGYSTENISVK
-786 HTADG
+786 
-791 AALTPQSTVTCT
+791 QSRTLNFASAYE
-803 QTHLRFEGYKVQMVN
+803 LRFDGYKTYAVN